1 MSVLT
6 KYINSVRALQFLQ
19 LFRFVVLLMVGIVLS
34 KTNIGIG
41 QIGTYE
47 TFLLISGAVC
57 FFWIGGMLQAMLSQ
71 KKESV
76 EAKSPVYFNIF
87 LIISILGVVAATCV
101 FLLQGEIARFVGFSG
116 GHIPYLKLLV
126 AYIVLSCP
134 VNLVEYIYLIEDKPK
149 AMLAYALIM
158 FPLQLLATILPIVFT
173 DDLGYGIYGLVLA
186 NFLKFIWLCVVVLKY
201 SAIRVSFGFAKDFI
215 KLSAPLILSVLL
227 VKGIQYA
234 DSFLVSYKY
243 DESSYAQ
250 FRYGAKEFP
259 LILLA
264 LTAFAEAMTS
274 RFANDSDL
282 EGSLLYV
289 RTENKRLMN
298 FLVPI
303 AIVSIAV
310 SKFFYPLLFN
320 EDFEECAIVFN
331 IFCLTSMFRF
341 IIPNSILVGKR
352 HNNPILLASLVNLIV
367 NVVLGLLLMNLMGIL
382 GVAIAFLFGT
392 LIEKLIL
399 VAVVRKLYGIRL
411 GDYLDIRT
419 FLFYMVLMLVC
430 VVVSFFV

>member
-1 MSVLT
+1 MSILT

-19 LFRFVVLLMVGIVLS
+19 LFRFVALLLVGIVLA
-34 KTNIGIG
+34 KTNIGIS

-47 TFLLISGAVC
+47 TFLLISGGVC

-71 KKESV
+71 KRVSQ
-76 EAKSPVYFNIF
+76 EAKSPMYFNIF
-87 LIISILGVVAATCV
+87 LIITVLGVVAAACV
-101 FLLQGEIARFVGFSG
+101 FLLQGEIASFVGFSG
-116 GHIPYLKLLV
+116 GRMPYLKLLL

-149 AMLAYALIM
+149 GMLAYALVM
-158 FPLQLLATILPIVFT
+158 FPLQLLATILPVIFT
-173 DDLGYGIYGLVLA
+173 DDLGYGLYGLVFA
-186 NFLKFIWLCVVVLKY
+186 NLLKFVWLCVVVLRY
-201 SAIRVSFGFAKDFI
+201 SAIRFSFSFTKDFL

-274 RFANDSDL
+274 RFANDNDL
-282 EGSLLYV
+282 AGSLQYV
-289 RTENKRLMN
+289 KSENKRLMH
-298 FLVPI
+298 FLVPM

-320 EDFEECAIVFN
+320 EDFEVCAMMFN
-331 IFCLTSMFRF
+331 VFCLISMFRF

-367 NVVLGLLLMNLMGIL
+367 NVVLGLLLMNVMGML
-382 GVAIAFLFGT
+382 GVAIACLVGT

-399 VAVVRKLYGIRL
+399 VGVVRKLYGIRL

-419 FLFYMVLMLVC
+419 YLFYMALMLVC
-430 VVVSFFV
+430 VVVSFFI